1 MMLSGSLSSISKR
14 LRNFIIR
21 FTILLY
27 YGELFDIPA
36 TKFCTRGT
44 VGFSGRG
51 EVLIFFKPIFVGLL
65 YIPN

>member
-14 LRNFIIR
+14 LMNFIIR

-36 TKFCTRGT
+36 TKFFCYK
-44 VGFSGRG
+44 
-51 EVLIFFKPIFVGLL
+51 IFFDTFVFGGF
-65 YIPN
+65 